1 MMVHCDLP
9 CGVLT
14 RNSLFFYMVC
24 EGFVAFGLC
33 GSWLLRSL
41 YLYLYLFNYHSGKIS
56 SISEVNPM
64 YYGNTKMKHW
74 SPTSGFDHFEVGF
87 WSDFGHFK
95 VWVWLRFVYFEVRCY

>member
-1 MMVHCDLP
+1 MVHCDLP

-24 EGFVAFGLC
+24 EGFVAFVLC

-64 YYGNTKMKHW
+64 CMYGNTTKYNETLE
-74 SPTSGFDHFEVGF
+74 SDVGFDHFEVGF

-95 VWVWLRFVYFEVRCY
+95 VWV